1 MDDRP
6 VTDPAAFTIAD
17 NWHGGFYELA
27 IEFGDTNDERLGR
40 ALAALWRAADIRGC
54 YGSREREPHEMATV
68 PCTVESLDTFGHL
81 RGLVE
86 LPNGIPMVCGA
97 VAVREDEGPDWLD
110 FYLPTGALGRADRR
124 VNAFPFGEDG
134 GSSSLEWRRPIDD
147 WLARIAT
154 TDRTQEVY
162 ASVDFQLGLI
172 GFEVSGDTYAKD
184 LNSDPAPPRSIGYLI
199 PDTNSPRYLPAT
211 R

>member
-1 MDDRP
+1 M
-6 VTDPAAFTIAD
+6 
-17 NWHGGFYELA
+17 
-27 IEFGDTNDERLGR
+27 
-40 ALAALWRAADIRGC
+40 
-54 YGSREREPHEMATV
+54 
-68 PCTVESLDTFGHL
+68 
-81 RGLVE
+81 
-86 LPNGIPMVCGA
+86 
-97 VAVREDEGPDWLD
+97 D

-134 GSSSLEWRRPIDD
+134 DSSSLEWRRPIDD

-154 TDRTQEVY
+154 QVY

-172 GFEVSGDTYAKD
+172 GFEVLGDTYAKD